1 MERRFESR
9 KAQML
14 EACQVRPGL
23 FARVTD
29 RLREFVRPFA
39 ERLGHRVQQAHVE
52 SYGVG
57 LTSGLQRKNVESI
70 AYLHDQDRR
79 NLQHFIGESAWDHR
93 PLQAELVNQVA
104 QELGESD
111 GVIVFDPSAFAK
123 KGTESVG
130 VARQWCGR
138 LGQVDN
144 CQVGVYMGY
153 VSRQEHSLVD
163 ARLYLPKSWARDRKQ
178 RNKCG
183 VPKQVKYQT
192 RHELALQM
200 LAPQRAILPHTWIA
214 GDDEMGRP
222 THFRREL
229 AALNE
234 QYLLAVPSNTTVRDL
249 QGAPPAYQGHG
260 AKPKRKFEQ
269 ARRWA
274 ASLPESMWT
283 NVDVRDGAKG
293 PLVMQMVKRRVEA
306 RTEKR
311 RVGPQETLV
320 VTRTMDEKAD
330 VKYDYY
336 LSNAAIQ
343 TPLKEFARVI
353 HAEHRIEE
361 CLKRAKS
368 QAGLADYE
376 VRTWRG
382 WHPHQVLSMIATW
395 FLVQE
400 TRRGKK
406 IDAGIDRS
414 SGPRRDRAAS
424 ATGTLPRHAATS
436 RPGQST
442 PITTK
447 RTGTLLP
454 LETT

>member
-1 MERRFESR
+1 
-9 KAQML
+9 L
-14 EACQVRPGL
+14 L
-23 FARVTD
+23 TRVTD

-39 ERLGHRVQQAHVE
+39 DRLGYRVQQTHVE
-52 SYGVG
+52 SYVVG
-57 LTSGLQRKNVESI
+57 LASGLRRKNVESI

-138 LGQVDN
+138 LGKVDN

-178 RNKCG
+178 RKKCG
-183 VPKQVKYQT
+183 VPQQVKYQT
-192 RHELALQM
+192 RHGLALEM
-200 LAPQRAILPHTWIA
+200 LEQQRAILPHGWIA

-234 QYLLAVPSNTTVRDL
+234 KYLLAVPSNTTVRDL
-249 QGAPPAYQGHG
+249 EGASPAYQGHG
-260 AKPKRKFEQ
+260 AKPKRSFEQ
-269 ARRWA
+269 VRHWA

-283 NVDVRDGAKG
+283 NVEVRDGEKG
-293 PLVMQMVKRRVEA
+293 PLAMQMVKRRVEA

-311 RVGPQETLV
+311 RVGPEETLV
-320 VTRTMDEKAD
+320 VTRTLDEKAD
-330 VKYDYY
+330 AKYDYY
-336 LSNAAIQ
+336 LSNAPIQ
-343 TPLKEFARVI
+343 TPLQEFARVI

-361 CLKRAKS
+361 CIKRAKS
-368 QAGLADYE
+368 EAGLADYE
-376 VRTWRG
+376 VRTWLG
-382 WHPHQVLSMIATW
+382 WHHHQVLSMIATW

-414 SGPRRDRAAS
+414 PGPRCDRADS
-424 ATGTLPRHAATS
+424 STGTLTRHAAAS
-436 RPGQST
+436 RPEQST
-442 PITTK
+442 PIATK

-454 LETT
+454 LETP